1 MTRKKKQRPHNLITF
16 YLDDTLLE
24 HLDRV
29 AEKLKGTRTD
39 AIRYMLMCTDIVM
52 DNERLSRKLEKS
64 GAI

>member
-1 MTRKKKQRPHNLITF
+1 LITF
-16 YLDDTLLE
+16 YIDDALLE

-52 DNERLSRKLEKS
+52 DNERLSRKLERS
-64 GAI
+64 QAV